1 MAVIAWIVGLALIIM
16 MGGSGAM
23 KLMDHQMAQENRK
36 HLGLTASLSKAIG
49 GLEIAAAVGL
59 LIGLLVDDNA
69 EWIGALAAIGLIF
82 LMIGAV
88 IYHQRAGDEPKA
100 LAPAIVVLVLAIVYL
115 VTFGQVGA

>member
-23 KLMDHQMAQENRK
+23 KLMDHQMAQDNRK
-36 HLGLTASLSKAIG
+36 HLGLTAGLSRAIG
-49 GLEIAAAVGL
+49 GAEVAAAVGFF
-59 LIGLLVDDNA
+59 IGLLVDDNA
-69 EWIGALAAIGLIF
+69 EWIGALAAIGVIF

-100 LAPAIVVLVLAIVYL
+100 LVPAIVVLVLAIVYF
-115 VTFGQVGA
+115 VTFGQVGS